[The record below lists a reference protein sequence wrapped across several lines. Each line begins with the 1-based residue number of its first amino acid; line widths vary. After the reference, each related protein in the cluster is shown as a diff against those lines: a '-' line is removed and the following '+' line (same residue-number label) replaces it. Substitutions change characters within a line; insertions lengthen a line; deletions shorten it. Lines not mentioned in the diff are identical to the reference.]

1 MFSREDSKRLRQEFW
16 TSFGK
21 SYPRKWILYD
31 TKTKGLSL
39 KFHFN
44 IKKAMVS
51 LDIELPDLEER
62 IDLWE
67 KLSSLK
73 YIVIEEYLP
82 DAIFED
88 SYVLENEKEISRLYV
103 EKTNVSVHNKN
114 TWQEAMSFL
123 NTNMK
128 KLETFYIEYRAILTA

>member
-1 MFSREDSKRLRQEFW
+1 
-16 TSFGK
+16 
-21 SYPRKWILYD
+21 
-31 TKTKGLSL
+31 
-39 KFHFN
+39 
-44 IKKAMVS
+44 MVS
-51 LDIELPDLEER
+51 LDIELPDLEGR
-62 IDLWE
+62 IDLWK

-73 YIVIEEYLP
+73 YILIEEYLP

-103 EKTNVSVHNKN
+103 EKTNVSIHNKN
-114 TWQEAMSFL
+114 TWQEAMFFL